1 MKKWKGSKQD
11 CDYRSLSVLGRGID
25 DLRHDCSHPK
35 ISIFASVKNMSCS
48 CLLFSC
54 EELLLHCLR
63 CFFHRVP
70 ILDEWVKRAYKPCD
84 ICFPSLWWLRKQA
97 ESNPRSVRIKM
108 RVEYLWF
115 NDICLRNITM
125 LRIPC
130 KTRLRAFVRKFSPF
144 RAPPHE
150 VVIRGISQDYFGR
163 QMNASLSPSSTL
175 RLEIAVTD
183 LANQRERERW
193 NILETL
199 SSLLFHLPW
208 PLIFAVCGVVWNY
221 EFLAV

>member
-1 MKKWKGSKQD
+1 
-11 CDYRSLSVLGRGID
+11 VLQLYCLRGIPN
-25 DLRHDCSHPK
+25 RE
-35 ISIFASVKNMSCS
+35 AV
-48 CLLFSC
+48 
-54 EELLLHCLR
+54 
-63 CFFHRVP
+63 
-70 ILDEWVKRAYKPCD
+70 LDKRVKRAKKPCD
-84 ICFPSLWWLRKQA
+84 LYFPSLWWLRKQA

-125 LRIPC
+125 LRIPF

-163 QMNASLSPSSTL
+163 QMNASLSPLSTL
-175 RLEIAVTD
+175 RLEIAVIS
-183 LANQRERERW
+183 ACNQRVKERW

-199 SSLLFHLPW
+199 FF
-208 PLIFAVCGVVWNY
+208 IFVSPVMTTHFCCVVWYGILNLWPCKACVLCTVILKDLCCTSLISFDEKHRSVSLY
-221 EFLAV
+221 MKIKIKKI